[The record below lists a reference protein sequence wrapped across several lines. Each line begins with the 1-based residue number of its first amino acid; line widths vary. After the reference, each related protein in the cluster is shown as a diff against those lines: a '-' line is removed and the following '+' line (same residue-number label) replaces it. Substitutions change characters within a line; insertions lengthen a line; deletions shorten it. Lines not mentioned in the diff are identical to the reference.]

1 MGSDPNKFSQF
12 WQELKRRKVTR
23 VIIVYAASAFAILEA
38 ADIIF
43 PRLNLPDWW
52 VDIILYILGLGFIV
66 MVILSWV
73 YDLTPEGLKVTES
86 LEIERQK
93 QKNGKSVQSQ
103 ETKIWKVISYIS
115 ILLIIALLIMNIVR
129 SNNQS
134 KELEKFEKSIA
145 VLPFE
150 NLGPSEH
157 AYFTDGMTEEITCL
171 LASIK
176 ALGVVSRK
184 SARHYAKTDKT
195 IKQIGKELGVNYILE
210 GTVRWATNLD
220 GIDRVRITPELI
232 RVSDDTHIWA
242 DKYDRELNDVFK
254 IQTEIAQQVVEQLN
268 INLLEGEQNAL
279 KIQPTDNLE
288 AYQAYLRGRYFIG
301 REHFSLET
309 WNHAVQNFQQA
320 VEIDT
325 SFTLAY
331 AELARAHARFYN
343 LRYDL
348 SESRLE
354 KADQA
359 AAKALELGSYL
370 SEVHLALGY
379 YYLWA
384 YRSHKQALKHLEIA
398 ERGLPNNV
406 EILQAK
412 AAIFEPM
419 GRWDD
424 YLSSLQKAIKLS
436 PREASNFT
444 DIALGFWLTR
454 QYKEAIDACNQSIS
468 LAPDGTWSYLF
479 KTYASWSWQGVSN
492 HSRETIKSVPSNH
505 EFYLWSCYYQETGEG
520 NFQAAQQILSDT
532 TNNWISHKLY
542 TRPKSLLSAFIYTYV
557 GDHMLAK
564 KNYRTAIKLLEN
576 KVREYPK
583 DPRYHSSL
591 GVAYAGLGEKARAIE
606 EGEKA
611 IQLLPISA
619 DAVYGISYV
628 IDLAIIYTLL
638 GDFDL
643 ALDKIEYLL
652 SIPSWISI
660 PWLEMDIHFA
670 PLKTLPRYKELATK
684 YAVE

>member
-1 MGSDPNKFSQF
+1 MPDKENIFTKF
-12 WQELKRRKVTR
+12 WYELKRRKVIR

-43 PRLNLPDWW
+43 PRLNLPDWCIDL
-52 VDIILYILGLGFIV
+52 VLYILGLGFIV

-73 YDLTPEGLKVTES
+73 YDLTPEGLKVTGS

-103 ETKIWKVISYIS
+103 ETKIWKVTTYIS
-115 ILLIIALLIMNIVR
+115 ALLIVALLIMNVVR
-129 SNNQS
+129 KNNQVGDI
-134 KELEKFEKSIA
+134 EQFEKSIA

-184 SARHYAKTDKT
+184 SARHYANTDKT

-210 GTVRWATNLD
+210 GTVRWATNPD
-220 GIDRVRITPELI
+220 GNDRVRITPELI

-242 DKYDRELNDVFK
+242 DNYDRELNDIFK
-254 IQTEIAQQVVEQLN
+254 IQTEIAEKVVEQLN

-279 KIQPTDNLE
+279 KIQPTENLD

-301 REHFSLET
+301 RAHFSLET
-309 WNHAVQNFQQA
+309 WNQAVQNFQQA
-320 VEIDT
+320 VEIDS
-325 SFTLAY
+325 SFALAY

-359 AAKALELGSYL
+359 AVKALELGSDL
-370 SEVHLALGY
+370 PEVHLALGY

-384 YRSHKQALKHLEIA
+384 YRDQEQALKHLEIA
-398 ERGLPNNV
+398 EMGLPNNV

-424 YLSSLQKAIKLS
+424 NISSLKKATKLS
-436 PREASNFT
+436 PRDASNFT
-444 DIALGFWLTR
+444 DIALGLWLTR

-468 LAPDGTWSYLF
+468 LAPDGTWSYLY
-479 KTYASWSWQGVSN
+479 KTFAYWSWQGVSN
-492 HSRETIKSVPSNH
+492 HSREAIKSVPSSH
-505 EFYLWSCYYQETGEG
+505 EFYLWSLYYQETGEG
-520 NFQAAQQILSDT
+520 NIKAVLEILSDT
-532 TNNWISHKLY
+532 SNSWINHKVNA
-542 TRPKSLLSAFIYTYV
+542 RPKSLLSASIYTYI
-557 GDHMLAK
+557 GNHMLAK
-564 KNYRTAIKLLEN
+564 KNYIAAIKLLED
-576 KVREYPK
+576 KVRQNPK

-591 GVAYAGLGEKARAIE
+591 GVAYAGLGDKVRAIE
-606 EGEKA
+606 EGKKA

-619 DAVYGISYV
+619 DAVYGISNV

-652 SIPSWISI
+652 SIPSWISV

-684 YAVE
+684 YAVK